1 MNPVEI
7 EAQFRK
13 NEQFVSSLSLLIKG
27 QGGILDQLNQQS
39 QQIGSLLTTR
49 ATTPA
54 APVANLL
61 LSGEIGHSWHT
72 WLDAS
77 DPSPQADK
85 NREAAWWYA
94 HNKPNDP
101 QYFTSVDVDTGAD
114 TVTIVDHGFTN
125 GTPVDLLEETVGTL
139 PAPLA
144 IATTYFLI
152 VVDAD
157 TLQFAANIGDADATP
172 AVPIGLTTTGTA
184 LKTFT
189 IQEILI
195 ETYTTAT
202 AGSTTNNTLKTIA
215 HTTFNPRYS
224 KWDSQ
229 NGQADLTGTTS
240 IDALMPVNFV
250 DATTSLARV
259 SFIAAKLN
267 SYIEIPEEALM
278 GVGIWDNTS
287 GQRIFLSGDV
297 GFTAT
302 LVGST
307 GTTERRFRALLTS
320 DRGYQ
325 ILSPEVTIANA
336 LADGLLDSTNYIALS
351 WGQQSGQLQVDLYE
365 HYDPGGP
372 DDEYRLLTEVSAAT
386 GYIYEGG
393 YLRTVS
399 GYPTATGDVRTATF
413 FTATGGLKGMAINA
427 VSSSW
432 DTINFPIAVPNNYN
446 KANTTNRQWV
456 RIWMTVAANLFITGV
471 TTDGSATITIPDGA
485 VDSAAFA
492 SGGYGTGGVGS
503 SLYAGLVCEVYDSDD
518 VLLDTTTIDS
528 VTSDTVLVLADTI
541 VAGSDRKIRIVAG
554 GFHGVLLDK
563 IHLGYQQ
570 NTSYAPNANDIR
582 TLQPL
587 AAPTS
592 SDQGGVGG
600 GGSGG
605 GIDNCVAKGTPIK
618 LQSGEWVAIENR
630 KPGEKWSDGSL
641 SGNILTKL
649 RPGREFIRR
658 VRTANGVVIYCTD
671 GESFM
676 IGDGDY
682 DVRFLSQ
689 LRVGDSVVTEIDG
702 IFEMSELVEISP
714 NLYREYVYTP
724 SLSNSHLFIA
734 GQIEVTR
741 WKRFVN
747 WVLGRKPR
755 TGGFCCHN
763 LKPYDPNSPQV

>member
-1 MNPVEI
+1 MKTLQQM
-7 EAQFRK
+7 EADFRSLDLY
-13 NEQFVSSLSLLIKG
+13 VSSLALRING
-27 QGGILDQLNQQS
+27 PDGILDILDQQGQS
-39 QQIGSLLTTR
+39 ISSLLTTR
-49 ATTPA
+49 STTPA
-54 APVANLL
+54 SPVSNLL
-61 LSGEIGHSWHT
+61 YSGELGHSWHT
-72 WLDAS
+72 WLDAT
-77 DPSPQADK
+77 DPTPQADK
-85 NREAAWWYA
+85 NCEAAWFYS

-101 QYFTSVDVDTGAD
+101 QTFTSVDVDTGAD
-114 TVTIVDHGFTN
+114 SVTIVDHGFTN

-152 VVDAD
+152 VVDDD
-157 TLQFAANIGDADATP
+157 TLQFATTIGNADAIP
-172 AVPIGLTTTGTA
+172 AVPINLTTTGTA

-189 IQEILI
+189 IQQILI

-202 AGSTTNNTLKTIA
+202 AGSTTNNTLKTEA

-240 IDALMPVNFV
+240 IDALMPSNFV

-259 SFIAAKLN
+259 SFIAAKQN
-267 SYIEIPEEALM
+267 SYIEIPSEALM
-278 GVGIWDNTS
+278 AVGIWDNTS

-302 LVGST
+302 LVGGT
-307 GTTERRFRALLTS
+307 GSTERRFRALLTS

-336 LADGLLDSTNYIALS
+336 RADGLLDSTNYIALA

-372 DDEYRLLTEVSAAT
+372 DDEYRLINQVSAAT

-399 GYPTATGDVRTATF
+399 GYPSSTGTLRTATF
-413 FTATGGLKGMAINA
+413 FTQTGGLAGMAINA
-427 VSSSW
+427 ESASW
-432 DTINFPIAVPNNYN
+432 DTVNFPISVPNNYN

-456 RIWMTVAANLFITGV
+456 RIWMTVAPNLYITGV
-471 TTDGSATITIPDGA
+471 TTDGSDTITIPDGA

-492 SGGYGTGGVGS
+492 AGGYGTGGVGS
-503 SLYAGLVCEVYDSDD
+503 SLYAGLVAQVYDADD
-518 VLLDTTTIDS
+518 VLLATTDIDS
-528 VTSDTVLVLADTI
+528 VTSDTVLVLGTTI
-541 VAGSDRKIRIVAG
+541 AAGSDRKIRIVAG

-563 IHLGYQQ
+563 IHLGFQQ
-570 NTSYAPNANDIR
+570 NTSYAPNANDVR

-600 GGSGG
+600 GGTGG
-605 GIDNCVAKGTPIK
+605 GIDTCIAKGTPVK
-618 LQSGEWVAIENR
+618 LQSGEWVAIETR
-630 KPGEKWSDGSL
+630 RPGEKWADGSL

-658 VRTANGVVIYCTD
+658 VRTANGVVIHCTD
-671 GESFM
+671 SESFM

-682 DVRFLSQ
+682 DHRFLSQ
-689 LRVGDSVVTEIDG
+689 LRVGDTVITEIDG
-702 IFEMSELVEISP
+702 VFEPSELVEISP

-734 GQIEVTR
+734 GQVELTR
-741 WKRFVN
+741 WERFVN
-747 WVLGRKPR
+747 WIMGRKPR
-755 TGGFCCHN
+755 TGGICCHN
-763 LKPYDPNSPQV
+763 SKPLDF

>member
-7 EAQFRK
+7 EAKLRK
-13 NEQFVSSLSLLIKG
+13 TEQFVSSLSLLIKG
-27 QGGILDQLNQQS
+27 NDGLIDQINQLNQNV
-39 QQIGSLLTTR
+39 GSLLTTR
-49 ATTPA
+49 STTPA
-54 APVANLL
+54 SPVANLL
-61 LSGEIGHSWHT
+61 FNGDIGHSWHT
-72 WLDAS
+72 WLDAT

-85 NREAAWWYA
+85 NREAAYWFS

-101 QYFTSVDVDTGAD
+101 QTFTSVDVDVGAN

-125 GTPVDLLEETVGTL
+125 GTPIDLLEETVGTL

-144 IATTYFLI
+144 ISTTYFLI
-152 VVDAD
+152 VIDAD
-157 TLQFAANIGDADATP
+157 TLQFAATIGDAEASP
-172 AVPIGLTTTGTA
+172 VVPINITTTGTA

-189 IQEILI
+189 IQQILI

-202 AGSTTNNTLKTIA
+202 VGSTTNNTLKTIA
-215 HTTFNPRYS
+215 HTTFDPRYS
-224 KWDSQ
+224 KWDSA

-267 SYIEIPEEALM
+267 SYIEIPEESLM

-302 LVGST
+302 LVGAT

-336 LADGLLDSTNYIALS
+336 LADGLLDSTDYIAMS

-372 DDEYRLLTEVSAAT
+372 DDEYRLINSVSAAT
-386 GYIYEGG
+386 GYIYQGG

-399 GYPTATGDVRTATF
+399 GYPTATGTVRTATF
-413 FTATGGLKGMAINA
+413 FTQTGGLEGMAINA

-456 RIWMTVAANLFITGV
+456 RIWMTVAANLFVTGV

-492 SGGYGTGGVGS
+492 SGGYGTGS
-503 SLYAGLVCEVYDSDD
+503 TSLYAGLVCEVYDSDD
-518 VLLDTTTIDS
+518 VLLDTTTISS

-541 VAGSDRKIRIVAG
+541 AAGSDRKIRIVAG
-554 GFHGVLLDK
+554 GFHGILLDK

-605 GIDNCVAKGTPIK
+605 GIDNCVAKGTPVK
-618 LQSGEWVAIENR
+618 LQSGERVAIEKR
-630 KPGEKWSDGSL
+630 KPGEKWADGSL

-649 RPGREFIRR
+649 RQGREF
-658 VRTANGVVIYCTD
+658 VRLVRAANGIEALCTD

-682 DVRFLSQ
+682 DSRFLYQ
-689 LRVGDSVVTEIDG
+689 LREGDKVVTEIDG
-702 IFEMSELVEISP
+702 IFEMSELVEISA

-734 GQIEVTR
+734 GKLRLTWLAQL
-741 WKRFVN
+741 WN
-747 WVLGRKPR
+747 WIFRRKPKS
-755 TGGFCCHN
+755 GGFLFHN
-763 LKPYDPNSPQV
+763 NKPFDPNQPIV

>member
-7 EAQFRK
+7 EAKLRK
-13 NEQFVSSLSLLIKG
+13 TEQFVSSLSLLIKG
-27 QGGILDQLNQQS
+27 DGGILDTLNSQGQS
-39 QQIGSLLTTR
+39 ISSLLTTR
-49 ATTPA
+49 STTPA
-54 APVANLL
+54 SPVANLL
-61 LSGEIGHSWHT
+61 FNGECGHSNHT
-72 WLDAS
+72 WFDTT
-77 DPSPQADK
+77 DPTPQADK
-85 NREAAWWYA
+85 NREAAWWFSN
-94 HNKPNDP
+94 NKPNDP
-101 QYFTSVDVDTGAD
+101 QTFTSVDVDTGAD
-114 TVTIVDHGFTN
+114 TVTIVGHGFTN
-125 GTPVDLLEETVGTL
+125 GTAVTLLAEAGGTL
-139 PAPLA
+139 PAPL
-144 IATTYFLI
+144 TVDPTEYFLI
-152 VVDAD
+152 VVDDD
-157 TLQFAANIGDADATP
+157 TLQFAATIGDAEASP
-172 AVPIGLTTTGTA
+172 AVPIDLTTTGTA
-184 LKTFT
+184 AKTYT
-189 IQEILI
+189 IQQYLN
-195 ETYTTAT
+195 ETYTTAA
-202 AGSTTNNTLKTIA
+202 AGSNVNNTLKTIA
-215 HTTFNPRYS
+215 HTTFDPRYS

-240 IDALMPVNFV
+240 LDALMPVNFV

-267 SYIEIPEEALM
+267 SFIEIPEEALM

-302 LVGST
+302 LVGAT

-336 LADGLLDSTNYIALS
+336 LADGLLDSTNYIALA

-399 GYPTATGDVRTATF
+399 GYPTPTGTVRTATF
-413 FTATGGLKGMAINA
+413 FTQTGGLEGMAINA
-427 VSSSW
+427 VSSAW
-432 DTINFPIAVPNNYN
+432 DTINFPISVPNNYN

-456 RIWMTVAANLFITGV
+456 RIWMTVAANLFVTGV
-471 TTDGSATITIPDGA
+471 TTDGSATITIPTGA
-485 VDSAAFA
+485 VNSAAFA
-492 SGGYGTGGVGS
+492 SGGYGTGS
-503 SLYAGLVCEVYDSDD
+503 TSLYAGLVCEVYDSDD
-518 VLLDTTTIDS
+518 VLLDTTTISS
-528 VTSDTVLVLADTI
+528 VTSDTVLVLADSI
-541 VAGSDRKIRIVAG
+541 AAGSDRKIRIVAG

-600 GGSGG
+600 GGTGG
-605 GIDNCVAKGTPIK
+605 GIDNCIAKGTPIK
-618 LQSGEWVAIENR
+618 LQSGEWVAVENR
-630 KPGEKWSDGSL
+630 KPGEKWADGSL

-658 VRTANGVVIYCTD
+658 VRTANGILLHCTD
-671 GESFM
+671 SESFM

-682 DVRFLSQ
+682 DVRHLSQ
-689 LRVGDSVVTEIDG
+689 LREGDSIVTEIDG
-702 IFEMSELVEISP
+702 RFEMSEIVEISS
-714 NLYREYVYTP
+714 NLFRAYVYTP
-724 SLSNSHLFIA
+724 SLSNSNLFIA
-734 GQIEVTR
+734 GQLQLGFWERLLNRI
-741 WKRFVN
+741 
-747 WVLGRKPR
+747 LGRKAR
-755 TGGFCCHN
+755 KGGCVLHN
-763 LKPYDPNSPQV
+763 LKPYDPQTPQV